1 MTTNAKSYKEALDEL
16 IDAETAADILN
27 EETQTRAVARL
38 QEYLGDMGIH
48 EDYNQIETDAI
59 NIAQKM
65 FDDINKEKFE

>member
-1 MTTNAKSYKEALDEL
+1 LHPQHQGQHGEHNHDNYRK
-16 IDAETAADILN
+16 TAADILN

>member
-27 EETQTRAVARL
+27 EETQTKAVARL
-38 QEYLGDMGIH
+38 QEYLSDMGFH